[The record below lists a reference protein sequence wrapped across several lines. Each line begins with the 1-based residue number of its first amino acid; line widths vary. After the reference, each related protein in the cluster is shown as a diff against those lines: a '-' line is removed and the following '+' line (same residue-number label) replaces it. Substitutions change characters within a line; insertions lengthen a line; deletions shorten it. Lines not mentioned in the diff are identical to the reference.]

1 MPKDD
6 PHNPPTPIDAYN
18 TPLVPPPGR
27 DLDAHIQ
34 FAIQFTPAERTRIFF
49 SMMALHHLI
58 GDALFAFLFDVL
70 ISERYLETVNDPPKG
85 RHGTPRQPRV
95 LGHGRAAVSDLV
107 TILPG
112 LLYPNGKAPKRSTPL
127 YSPTVLNILREVS
140 RDPALFADALERLAR
155 AIRDPASSARKSR
168 RGPIARLD
176 DSQATLERSFIRAR
190 LKQARAH
197 PNGPT
202 ARNPHLRY
210 GEALALGL
218 DANETSAV
226 LAYAR
231 LRHITAPLSTVD
243 VDEAVRY
250 FDTARKSREGG
261 TKRRFVPSTDAKAA
275 RRISSPGASS
285 ANDAGRK
292 RDRHDAH
299 EHPPQARPQ
308 PPAPAR
314 RAAGIPPQRPRP
326 PHGAVDLEA
335 EKHGGRRQPP
345 GDPSR
350 SGDRRPGRRGRP
362 PDGS

>member
-1 MPKDD
+1 MPV
-6 PHNPPTPIDAYN
+6 DAYN
-18 TPLVPPPGR
+18 LYPPLNARQEEALQLFNIELSP
-27 DLDAHIQ
+27 
-34 FAIQFTPAERTRIFF
+34 ERRRLIHLR
-49 SMMALHHLI
+49 MLALYHLI

-70 ISERYLETVNDPPKG
+70 LSERYLETVNNPPKG
-85 RHGTPRQPRV
+85 RYGTPRRPRI

-107 TILPG
+107 TVLPG

-155 AIRDPASSARKSR
+155 AIRDPASSARKPR

-210 GEALALGL
+210 GEALALGF

-261 TKRRFVPSTDAKAA
+261 TKRRSLPSTNATGP
-275 RRISSPGASS
+275 RRIAPSGAKS
-285 ANDAGRK
+285 ANSAGRK
-292 RDRHDAH
+292 RDTHDDEAQPQ
-299 EHPPQARPQ
+299 PPQARRSAPRLPSGR
-308 PPAPAR
+308 PPAPRRDQPERPPEHDRRGSPPSHPAR
-314 RAAGIPPQRPRP
+314 PRRPRP
-326 PHGAVDLEA
+326 
-335 EKHGGRRQPP
+335 GG
-345 GDPSR
+345 
-350 SGDRRPGRRGRP
+350 
-362 PDGS
+362 

>member
-1 MPKDD
+1 MPNDD
-6 PHNPPTPIDAYN
+6 PPRPRTPINAYE
-18 TPLVPPPGR
+18 TPLIPPPGR

-34 FAIQFTPAERTRIFF
+34 FAVQFTPAERTRIFF
-49 SMMALHHLI
+49 SMMALHKLI

-70 ISERYLETVNDPPKG
+70 ISERYLETINDPPKG
-85 RHGTPRQPRV
+85 RHGTPRRPRL
-95 LGHGRAAVSDLV
+95 LGRGRAAVSGLV

-140 RDPALFADALERLAR
+140 RDPALFADALEQLAR
-155 AIRDPASSARKSR
+155 AIREPAAATRKSR
-168 RGPIARLD
+168 RGPIARLEN
-176 DSQATLERSFIRAR
+176 SQATLERSFIRGR

-197 PNGPT
+197 PDGHL

-231 LRHITAPLSTVD
+231 LRHITAPLSTID

-250 FDTARKSREGG
+250 FDTARKPPKGG
-261 TKRRFVPSTDAKAA
+261 TKRRLVPSTDAKSA
-275 RRISSPGASS
+275 RRLHSSGAEN

-299 EHPPQARPQ
+299 DTPPQARPQ

-314 RAAGIPPQRPRP
+314 RAAGLPPQRPRP
-326 PHGAVDLEA
+326 PHGTVHLEA
-335 EKHGGRRQPP
+335 QEHGRRRLAPS
-345 GDPSR
+345 DPSR
-350 SGDRRPGRRGRP
+350 PSDRRSGRRGRP